1 MTSNSALP
9 QLTSLPS
16 FKDVPQSPQTPAT
29 PATPGTLRTLNPF
42 SSKVTA
48 VLSTS
53 FADADFRDALS
64 LLDDRGLVNAPDTRR
79 QLRLDLQK
87 ELIDSN
93 GDIINQFGKVA
104 EQLRRI
110 GNTIGKLNASF
121 TDMKTQIAAANAA
134 TDPVITEASSLI
146 AQKSE
151 IETKQQLLK
160 SFNHHFVLS
169 EDEVAVLTLTSEPVD
184 ESFFSI
190 LSKAKKI
197 TKDCELLL
205 GFEDQTLGLEIM
217 EQTSKNLNLAFQ
229 KLYRWI
235 QREFKTLNLENPQ
248 IGSSIRHALRVLAER
263 PSLFQSCLAFFAE
276 AREHILSDA
285 FHTALTGASPSGAE
299 DPSVKPIELVAHDVL
314 RYVGDMLAW
323 IHSAAVG
330 EREALEVFFVSEGG
344 EIAKGIQEGRENE
357 VWRLVADESEE
368 VVDFDPVAALNELV
382 DRDMSGAA
390 RILRQR
396 VEQVVQTNEETI
408 LAYKLAN
415 LLNFY
420 RETFSRLLTSKSVL
434 VEALRN
440 LESEAMRQFRS
451 LMRDHI
457 ATLQGEFQHT
467 PADLGLPEF
476 LHDALDQLSAIMK
489 TYDTSLT
496 SSSNREADFQPIL
509 SEALDPFIDGCQNVG
524 KGLDSPNDS
533 IFLINCY
540 ATTMDNLSRFDFTQ
554 SKASELQSKVDTE
567 ARKLAQSQYM
577 FLRTESGLDGLMDAL
592 LPLKSTS
599 DDVARVREL
608 QAIQPPALTQ
618 ASQALDDFLP
628 SALMDAMENLKR
640 LLDAR
645 LAAEITEEAVE
656 RFCTDFEHVE
666 EMLILAD
673 ELAERGDADE
683 ETPSLRALFPRTS
696 GEIRVLL
703 S

>member
-1 MTSNSALP
+1 V
-9 QLTSLPS
+9 LTS
-16 FKDVPQSPQTPAT
+16 FQ
-29 PATPGTLRTLNPF
+29 
-42 SSKVTA
+42 
-48 VLSTS
+48 
-53 FADADFRDALS
+53 
-64 LLDDRGLVNAPDTRR
+64 
-79 QLRLDLQK
+79 
-87 ELIDSN
+87 
-93 GDIINQFGKVA
+93 
-104 EQLRRI
+104 QLRRI

-121 TDMKTQIAAANAA
+121 NDMKTQIAAANAA
-134 TDPVITEASSLI
+134 TESVISEASSLI
-146 AQKSE
+146 TQKSQV
-151 IETKQQLLK
+151 ETKQQLLR
-160 SFNHHFVLS
+160 SFNQHFVLS
-169 EDEVAVLTLTSEPVD
+169 EDEVDILTLTSEPVD
-184 ESFFSI
+184 ERFFTI

-217 EQTSKNLNLAFQ
+217 EQTSKNVNLAFQ

-248 IGSSIRHALRVLAER
+248 IGSSIRHALRILAER
-263 PSLFQSCLAFFAE
+263 PSLFQGCLDYFAE

-285 FHTALTGASPSGAE
+285 FHTALTGTSPSGAD
-299 DPSVKPIELVAHDVL
+299 DPSVRAIELVAHDLL

-357 VWRLVADESEE
+357 VWRLVDDESEE
-368 VVDFDPVAALNELV
+368 TVDFDPVVALNELV
-382 DRDMSGAA
+382 DRDMSGAV
-390 RILRQR
+390 RMLRQR

-420 RETFSRLLTSKSVL
+420 RETFSRLLTAKSVL
-434 VEALRN
+434 VEALGS

-457 ATLQGEFQHT
+457 ATLQGEFQNL
-467 PADLGLPEF
+467 PADLGLPDF
-476 LHDALDQLSAIMK
+476 LPEALEQLSAIMK

-509 SEALDPFIDGCQNVG
+509 VEALDPFVNGCQNVAG
-524 KGLDSPNDS
+524 GLEEPDKS
-533 IFLINCY
+533 IFLINCFE
-540 ATTMDNLSRFDFTQ
+540 AAKDVLSRFEFTQ
-554 SKASELQSKVDTE
+554 SKTNELQAKVDAE
-567 ARKLAQSQYM
+567 ALKLSQSQYL
-577 FLRTESGLDGLMDAL
+577 FLRTESGLDGLMTAL
-592 LPLKSTS
+592 LPLKNTEE
-599 DDVARVREL
+599 DAAKVRSLE
-608 QAIQPPALTQ
+608 AAQPPAITQ

-628 SALMDAMENLKR
+628 SALMDAMENLAR
-640 LLDAR
+640 LMDAR
-645 LAAEITEEAVE
+645 LASEITEEAAK

-666 EMLILAD
+666 EMLRLAD
-673 ELAERGDADE
+673 ELLGREDGDQE
-683 ETPSLRALFPRTS
+683 VQSLRALFPRTS

>member
-1 MTSNSALP
+1 
-9 QLTSLPS
+9 
-16 FKDVPQSPQTPAT
+16 
-29 PATPGTLRTLNPF
+29 
-42 SSKVTA
+42 
-48 VLSTS
+48 
-53 FADADFRDALS
+53 
-64 LLDDRGLVNAPDTRR
+64 
-79 QLRLDLQK
+79 
-87 ELIDSN
+87 
-93 GDIINQFGKVA
+93 
-104 EQLRRI
+104 
-110 GNTIGKLNASF
+110 
-121 TDMKTQIAAANAA
+121 MKTQIAAANAA
-134 TDPVITEASSLI
+134 TDPVISEASSLI
-146 AQKSE
+146 TQRSQV
-151 IETKQQLLK
+151 ETKQQLLR
-160 SFNHHFVLS
+160 SFNEHFVLS

-184 ESFFSI
+184 ERFFSI

-217 EQTSKNLNLAFQ
+217 EQTSKNMNLAFQ

-276 AREHILSDA
+276 TREHILSDT

-299 DPSVKPIELVAHDVL
+299 DPSVKPIELVAHDLL

-330 EREALEVFFVSEGG
+330 EREALEVFFVSEGD

-368 VVDFDPVAALNELV
+368 MVHFDPVAALNELV

-434 VEALRN
+434 VEALQN

-457 ATLQGEFQHT
+457 ATFQGEFQHT
-467 PADLGLPEF
+467 PADLGLPDF

-509 SEALDPFIDGCQNVG
+509 AEALDPFMDGCQNVG
-524 KGLDSPNDS
+524 RGLESPDDS

-540 ATTMDNLSRFDFTQ
+540 ETTRDNLARFDFTQ
-554 SKASELQSKVDTE
+554 SKARELQSRVTTE
-567 ARKLAQSQYM
+567 AHKLTQSQYL
-577 FLRTESGLDGLMDAL
+577 FLRAESGLDGLMEAL
-592 LPLKSTS
+592 LPLKNTS
-599 DDVARVREL
+599 DDAIKVREL
-608 QAIQPPALTQ
+608 EAVQAPALTQ
-618 ASQALDDFLP
+618 ASQTLDDFLP

-645 LAAEITEEAVE
+645 LAAEITEEAAE

-666 EMLILAD
+666 EMLTLAD
-673 ELAERGDADE
+673 ELADHGERDE
-683 ETPSLRALFPRTS
+683 ETQSLRALFPRTS

>member
-1 MTSNSALP
+1 M
-9 QLTSLPS
+9 Q
-16 FKDVPQSPQTPAT
+16 
-29 PATPGTLRTLNPF
+29 
-42 SSKVTA
+42 
-48 VLSTS
+48 
-53 FADADFRDALS
+53 
-64 LLDDRGLVNAPDTRR
+64 
-79 QLRLDLQK
+79 
-87 ELIDSN
+87 
-93 GDIINQFGKVA
+93 
-104 EQLRRI
+104 QLRRI
-110 GNTIGKLNASF
+110 GNTIGKLNAGF
-121 TDMKTQIAAANAA
+121 NDMKTQIAAANAA
-134 TDPVITEASSLI
+134 TEPVIGEASSLI
-146 AQKSE
+146 ARKSQVETRQK
-151 IETKQQLLK
+151 LLA
-160 SFNHHFVLS
+160 SFNDHFLLS

-184 ESFFSI
+184 ERFFTV

-263 PSLFQSCLAFFAE
+263 PSLFQSCLDFFSE

-285 FHTALTGASPSGAE
+285 FHTALTGSTPTGAE
-299 DPSVKPIELVAHDVL
+299 DPSVKPIELVAHDLL

-323 IHSAAVG
+323 MHSAAVG

-344 EIAKGIQEGRENE
+344 EIAKGIQEGLENE
-357 VWRLVADESEE
+357 VWRLAAEDSEE
-368 VVDFDPVAALNELV
+368 IVDFDPVAALNELV
-382 DRDMSGAA
+382 DRDMSGAV

-420 RETFSRLLTSKSVL
+420 RETFSRLVTNNSVL
-434 VEALRN
+434 VEALGN
-440 LESEAMRQFRS
+440 LESEAMRQFRA

-467 PADLGLPEF
+467 PADLGLPDF
-476 LHDALDQLSAIMK
+476 LHDALEQLTAIMK

-496 SSSNREADFQPIL
+496 SSSNREGDFQPIL
-509 SEALDPFIDGCQNVG
+509 AEALDPFLDGCQNVG
-524 KGLDSPNDS
+524 RGLESPDDS
-533 IFLINCY
+533 IFLINCFE
-540 ATTMDNLSRFDFTQ
+540 AARDSLSQFDFTQ
-554 SKASELQSKVDTE
+554 GKTNELQAKVDDE
-567 ARKLAQSQYM
+567 ARKLTQSQYL
-577 FLRTESGLDGLMDAL
+577 FLRTQSGLDGLMDAL
-592 LPLKSTS
+592 LPLNSTNE
-599 DDVARVREL
+599 DAEKVADLEAVHP
-608 QAIQPPALTQ
+608 AALTQ

-645 LAAEITEEAVE
+645 LVTEITEEAAE
-656 RFCTDFEHVE
+656 KFCADFEHVE
-666 EMLILAD
+666 EMLMLAD
-673 ELAERGDADE
+673 ELAEQEDE
-683 ETPSLRALFPRTS
+683 DQETESLRALFPRTS

>member
-1 MTSNSALP
+1 
-9 QLTSLPS
+9 
-16 FKDVPQSPQTPAT
+16 
-29 PATPGTLRTLNPF
+29 
-42 SSKVTA
+42 
-48 VLSTS
+48 
-53 FADADFRDALS
+53 
-64 LLDDRGLVNAPDTRR
+64 
-79 QLRLDLQK
+79 
-87 ELIDSN
+87 
-93 GDIINQFGKVA
+93 
-104 EQLRRI
+104 
-110 GNTIGKLNASF
+110 
-121 TDMKTQIAAANAA
+121 MKTQIAAANAA
-134 TDPVITEASSLI
+134 TDPIITEASSLI
-146 AQKSE
+146 TQKSQ
-151 IETKQQLLK
+151 IETKQQLLR
-160 SFNHHFVLS
+160 SFNEHFVLS
-169 EDEVAVLTLTSEPVD
+169 EDEVALLTLTSEPVD
-184 ESFFSI
+184 ERFFGV
-190 LSKAKKI
+190 LFKAKKI

-205 GFEDQTLGLEIM
+205 GFEDQTLGLDIM
-217 EQTSKNLNLAFQ
+217 EQTSKNVNLAFQ

-263 PSLFQSCLAFFAE
+263 PSLFQSCLDFFAE
-276 AREHILSDA
+276 AREHVLSDT
-285 FHTALTGASPSGAE
+285 FHAALTGSSPSGAE
-299 DPSVKPIELVAHDVL
+299 DPSAKPIELVAHDVL

-368 VVDFDPVAALNELV
+368 MVDFDPVAALNDLV

-420 RETFSRLLTSKSVL
+420 RETFSRLLTGKSVL
-434 VEALRN
+434 VEALGN

-467 PADLGLPEF
+467 PADLGLPDF
-476 LHDALDQLSAIMK
+476 LHDALEQLTAIMK

-509 SEALDPFIDGCQNVG
+509 AEALDPFIDGCQNVG
-524 KGLDSPNDS
+524 RGLEGPDDSV
-533 IFLINCY
+533 FLINCFE
-540 ATTMDNLSRFDFTQ
+540 TTRDNLSPYDFTLG
-554 SKASELQSKVDTE
+554 KASELQAKVDTE
-567 ARKLAQSQYM
+567 AQKLTQSQYL

-592 LPLKSTS
+592 LPLKNNKE
-599 DDVARVREL
+599 DAAKIRGLEAV
-608 QAIQPPALTQ
+608 QPPALTQ

-640 LLDAR
+640 LMDAR
-645 LAAEITEEAVE
+645 LAAEITEEAGE

-666 EMLILAD
+666 ELLILAD
-673 ELAERGDADE
+673 ELAEQEDGDE
-683 ETPSLRALFPRTS
+683 ETQSLRALFPRTS